1 MSTQSNIKK
10 KKSCSVCSTHRW
22 DAPLSC
28 FIWWRHVTYFTV
40 FTHQTER
47 VLSQEVI
54 FLTLFLLLHHFLEKS
69 ERRGHIWCES
79 SRAGGEISRFNSCNT
94 LLDFSVCGVSAM
106 TLNTRRNKLVSHE
119 QRPPQTQGPELT
131 ASHCQL
137 ISHTQELSDPS
148 ACHQC
153 SHCGLQLTG
162 RFNTVTDADD
172 GASDYS
178 AVICY
183 FTQLSCEWVRSE
195 EGTYRPGSKI
205 QKRGHTL
212 EPKPELRLS
221 SSPTQSHSAFLRH
234 GSCDNCLDI
243 KQLFTQNFFIFFFFI
258 PPPQVSRS

>member
-1 MSTQSNIKK
+1 MSAVHTGEMLHCHVLYDGVTWRTLLCLHTKQNGSFRTKWFFSHFFFYFTTSLRRVEDEVTSDVK
-10 KKSCSVCSTHRW
+10 AHVLEGKSAVLILATPSLTSRFVDCLHWRSTHDDTNW
-22 DAPLSC
+22 
-28 FIWWRHVTYFTV
+28 
-40 FTHQTER
+40 
-47 VLSQEVI
+47 
-54 FLTLFLLLHHFLEKS
+54 
-69 ERRGHIWCES
+69 
-79 SRAGGEISRFNSCNT
+79 
-94 LLDFSVCGVSAM
+94 SVM
-106 TLNTRRNKLVSHE
+106 NRD
-119 QRPPQTQGPELT
+119 PPQTHGPELT

-137 ISHTQELSDPS
+137 RSHTQELSDPS

-195 EGTYRPGSKI
+195 QGTYRPGSKI
-205 QKRGHTL
+205 QKGGRTL

-243 KQLFTQNFFIFFFFI
+243 KQIFTQNFF
-258 PPPQVSRS
+258 PPLTSFQKLNISSLSFCWMV